1 MKPYLSYRYSVLLGR
16 PTRPLSENET
26 FDPLF
31 YGMSDWG
38 TWYQGEIFGEFAASN
53 RNLTTHTLRL
63 RVEPIDTVKV
73 N

>member
-1 MKPYLSYRYSVLLGR
+1 M
-16 PTRPLSENET
+16 SENET

-53 RNLTTHTLRL
+53 RNLDTHTLRL
-63 RVEPIDTVKV
+63 RVEPIER
-73 N
+73 